1 MSIDN
6 FELFDEPRKSWWNR
20 LTASDGDWPP
30 TLRTYVTLWGGGMN
44 RSLFPHQP
52 ELEIWGQETPSEGG
66 EAPPLLAPTGA
77 AEVFQAGM
85 SASRQPIGQIASP
98 GFRVP
103 FQEALLSEPSEIAV
117 ERPTVENWFK

>member
-1 MSIDN
+1 MAINNLNCSTK
-6 FELFDEPRKSWWNR
+6 RKWWKR
-20 LTASDGDWPP
+20 LTASDRTAP

-85 SASRQPIGQIASP
+85 SASR
-98 GFRVP
+98 
-103 FQEALLSEPSEIAV
+103 
-117 ERPTVENWFK
+117 